1 MTRAPS
7 LWKWHP
13 SRRRGRQELDCST
26 ERVEV
31 VGQTEMPLTSRLDSI
46 TLTPLITARAPRAC
60 VHALQSAEGCR
71 EALEGG
77 AAPTAEMSP
86 LVATPLEISL

>member
-7 LWKWHP
+7 LWKRHP
-13 SRRRGRQELDCST
+13 SRWPGRRELGCST

-46 TLTPLITARAPRAC
+46 MLTPLITARAPRAC
-60 VHALQSAEGCR
+60 VHAVQSAEGCR
-71 EALEGG
+71 DAPEGG
-77 AAPTAEMSP
+77 IVSTAEMSTF
-86 LVATPLEISL
+86 VATPLEISL